1 MIDIKDIRTRYS
13 EIEKNIETRY
23 MNVDLAKIA
32 ADMEKRSEL
41 LQNAEALRPQSAHR
55 RGQGYKGSACCC

>member
-41 LQNAEALRPQSAHR
+41 LQNAEALRAKRNETAQ
-55 RGQGYKGSACCC
+55 KM